1 MNEDKYLK
9 ESVSKCVEHFM
20 KQNEE
25 TKERIVTGLF
35 TYIDRLVN
43 ESILVQAMNDKEK
56 QEWFNSEF
64 VNLAKELQQRINKA
78 IEYIK
83 KYQEIQAK
91 YCYVDFDNEDID
103 KLLEI
108 LGGDSD
114 GM

>member
-83 KYQEIQAK
+83 SYLPN
-91 YCYVDFDNEDID
+91 YDFDHSNLE

-108 LGGDSD
+108 LGENNE
-114 GM
+114 